1 MSALSH
7 AHILPMKTAGT
18 HHFIE
23 RTYREG
29 SQYQWVREILVNAF
43 EAGATRVEF
52 GIEWQAVQNQGIFR
66 RMIADNGC
74 GMTADQLVE
83 FFNTFG
89 GGGKPIGGAHEN
101 FGVGSKTSL
110 LPWNHYGMVV
120 ISWVDGDTSMIWVA
134 RDAKTGEYGLKTM
147 VCEDAMGELV
157 QEEVFDPYEDSD
169 HGCDWAA
176 VKPDWIEDH
185 GTVIILLGNSSTT
198 DTVQGDPDRSEA
210 DIKGI
215 SSFLNRRM
223 WEIPEGVEVFVD
235 ELRTTDR
242 DLWPS
247 SEAVAH
253 GPIAKDGRDR
263 RTNMRRIEGARY
275 YITYPEPR
283 PNIGSLGAQGTVE
296 LRDGTEIDWF
306 LWGGERPKVQSY
318 AAIGGYIGTLYN
330 RELYDVT
337 THHSTYRSFGVS
349 LRSVRTNL
357 WLIIRPFVDPHGR
370 RGVYPKTDRNSLLI
384 KGGPSAGGPL
394 PINDWAAEFAD
405 NMPAEIVRALKEA
418 RQGSSGTLSDEEWR
432 ERLAEKFGKRWRI
445 ARLRAQKG
453 GSTLLDPSKNGQPLP
468 KAKNRTPVPPG
479 PPGPNNRVNPLRP
492 RPPQPSDELLYGEQG
507 NSVPG
512 AELPTPGGLP
522 SYRVVSSG
530 DIEEGMMAA
539 WQRNDPEFP
548 GGVVLLNIEHPV
560 LRSVIEHWQL
570 QYADHH
576 AESIENDVIDI
587 YGQVAVSKVAH
598 SEHLKGILPSHIVE
612 ESLRSDGAL
621 TMALLGLMAEDHV
634 IATRIGGKY
643 NRRRL
648 PVVDRR
654 RASRPNGTANA
665 G

>member
-1 MSALSH
+1 
-7 AHILPMKTAGT
+7 MKTAGT

-29 SQYQWVREILVNAF
+29 SQYQWVREILVNAL
-43 EAGATRVEF
+43 EADASRVEF
-52 GIEWQAVQNQGIFR
+52 GIEWQAAKNNGVYR

-120 ISWVDGDTSMIWVA
+120 ISWVDGDASMIWVA
-134 RDAKTGEYGLKTM
+134 RDTKSGEYGLKTM
-147 VCEDAMGELV
+147 VCEDANGELV
-157 QEEVFDPYEDSD
+157 PEPVYDPFDDPE

-176 VKPDWIEDH
+176 VRPSWIEDH
-185 GTVIILLGNSSTT
+185 GTVIILLGNNPTT
-198 DTVQGDPDRSEA
+198 DTVQGDPDRNEA

-223 WEIPEGVEVFVD
+223 WGIPEGIEVFVD

-242 DLWPS
+242 ADWPS

-253 GPIAKDGRDR
+253 GPIAKDGKDR

-275 YITYPEPR
+275 YIEYPEVR
-283 PNIGSLGAQGTVE
+283 PNIGSLRAHGTVG
-296 LRDGTEIDWF
+296 LFDGTEIDWY
-306 LWGGERPKVQSY
+306 LWDGERPKVQSY
-318 AAIGGYIGTLYN
+318 AAIGGYIGTLYKG
-330 RELYDVT
+330 ELYDVT
-337 THHSTYRSFGVS
+337 AHHSTYRSFGLS
-349 LRSVRTNL
+349 ERSVRTNL
-357 WLIIRPFVDPHGR
+357 WLIIRPFVDPDGR

-384 KGGPSAGGPL
+384 KGGPFAGGAL

-405 NMPAEIVRALKEA
+405 KMPEEILRALKEA
-418 RQGSSGTLSDEEWR
+418 RRGSSGTISDEEWR
-432 ERLAEKFGKRWRI
+432 ERLAEKFGARWRI
-445 ARLRAQKG
+445 ARLRARKS

-468 KAKNRTPVPPG
+468 KAKNRTPVG
-479 PPGPNNRVNPLRP
+479 PRPSNPNNRAS
-492 RPPQPSDELLYGEQG
+492 PPQPRLPASSKEPLYGEPG
-507 NSVPG
+507 GSVAG
-512 AELPTPGGLP
+512 AESPTPGGLP
-522 SYRVVSSG
+522 RYRTVGSE
-530 DIEEGMMAA
+530 DIEAGMMAA
-539 WQRNDPEFP
+539 WQPNDPEFP
-548 GGVVLLNIEHPV
+548 EGVVLLNIEHPV
-560 LRSVIEHWQL
+560 LRHVIEYWQL

-576 AESIENDVIDI
+576 SESIEKDVIDV

-598 SEHLKGILPSHIVE
+598 SEHLMGVLASRVVE

-621 TMALLGLMAEDHV
+621 TMALLGLLAEDHL

-643 NRRRL
+643 SKRRL
-648 PVVDRR
+648 PVVGKR
-654 RASRPNGTANA
+654 TAA
-665 G
+665 GSTGMA